1 MKQAHYK
8 NAMILIG
15 AVGYVILDAPIL
27 RIGGALGSVILDAP
41 SLRSWREGV
50 GLPSNCRQD
59 SLCLSRQ
66 QPTIESYLKPQTL
79 ARWWGHNNPIV
90 AH

>member
-41 SLRSWREGV
+41 SLRSWRKGF
-50 GLPSNCRQD
+50 GHTLKS
-59 SLCLSRQ
+59 
-66 QPTIESYLKPQTL
+66 PTKITVSITTTTYY
-79 ARWWGHNNPIV
+79 
-90 AH
+90 